1 MRLFQIAICFTLCL
15 FVLAFS
21 AKSQDS
27 ISEPSTEK
35 SFPAEVKLTYN
46 AKEYILHCTGL
57 AVRKKFFFKVYG
69 MAHYI
74 EGMNTI
80 KNEKEAY
87 PLILT
92 DGKAKQIM
100 MSFARDVD
108 AKSMRDA
115 YHDGFKENT
124 KEADRKE
131 LQPLIDQFLGYF
143 TKDVKEN
150 DQFVFRWIPGG
161 TIVVIINEEEKPIIT
176 DKTFARTL
184 WLIWLGEDSV
194 VDREDLVARMIGKN

>member
-1 MRLFQIAICFTLCL
+1 MRLFRIAYCL
-15 FVLAFS
+15 ACCVLQFLVPAN
-21 AKSQDS
+21 SQNL
-27 ISEPSTEK
+27 ITEPSTEK

-80 KNEKEAY
+80 KKEKEAY
-87 PLILT
+87 PVILA
-92 DGKAKQIM
+92 DGMAKQIM
-100 MSFARDVD
+100 MIFARDVD

-115 YHDGFKENT
+115 YKDGFKENT
-124 KEADRKE
+124 SEAELKE
-131 LQPLIDQFLGYF
+131 LQPLIDKFLGYF

-150 DQFVFRWIPGG
+150 DRFVFRWMPDG
-161 TIVVIINEEEKPIIT
+161 TIVVLINEEEKQAIT
-176 DKTFARTL
+176 SELFARTL
-184 WLIWLGEDSV
+184 WSFWFGEDSV